1 MFAGCRQTAAAAYAF
16 NGRAGAV
23 RAGLR
28 LMGGA
33 DIMLPEGHEAAAI
46 TRLVEIHARER
57 LLDRPL
63 AAVDMRLPDRLVVRM
78 NPSPSAATPPIN
90 PTQVR
95 STRG

>member
-1 MFAGCRQTAAAAYAF
+1 MTLMAAARMSAPVF
-16 NGRAGAV
+16 PLVVEKSGVTLRDERAGDMA
-23 RAGLR
+23 
-28 LMGGA
+28 
-33 DIMLPEGHEAAAI
+33 
-46 TRLVEIHARER
+46 ARER